1 MSPAMPTAGLSLD
14 QAPPLSIPAS
24 FFLTIPLGILVA
36 GCILLATGIASLAT
50 PWAPQTI
57 SLAHAGTLGILA
69 IGMMGALYQMTPVVA
84 GRPVPLTRLA
94 RLAHVLLIAGL
105 GGFLWRLSGGPA
117 TAMTAGIV
125 CLSIAFTA
133 FILPVGWALV
143 LPATKN
149 ETVRG
154 MRLALISLV
163 AVAIMG
169 GLMARG
175 HAGQAFFQY
184 RGLWMQVHLTLALAG
199 WVGGLIMSV
208 SWQVIPMFYLAP
220 PCGNKLMRLLFILL
234 ASGLVLP
241 VLTLLYVGWTAPES
255 DGMFT
260 PTTWAALAAS
270 PAAIAVWLLHPLII
284 LRNIARRKRKRS
296 DASLLFWRAGLAC
309 AILLIPLALA
319 TLSLPDSRW
328 PVLFGWLA
336 IWGWAGLIMHGM
348 LSRIVPFLV
357 WFHRYSSLVGLEPV
371 PSMRKLLS
379 QRQIKAGFMLH
390 STSLALGAAAIVTQ
404 SDIAA
409 RATGVL
415 LLATAV
421 SLSAMLINVL
431 KRRSST

>member
-1 MSPAMPTAGLSLD
+1 
-14 QAPPLSIPAS
+14 
-24 FFLTIPLGILVA
+24 
-36 GCILLATGIASLAT
+36 
-50 PWAPQTI
+50 
-57 SLAHAGTLGILA
+57 
-69 IGMMGALYQMTPVVA
+69 
-84 GRPVPLTRLA
+84 
-94 RLAHVLLIAGL
+94 
-105 GGFLWRLSGGPA
+105 
-117 TAMTAGIV
+117 MTAGIV
-125 CLSIAFTA
+125 SLSIAFTA
-133 FILPVGWALV
+133 FILPVGWAL
-143 LPATKN
+143 LRPATKN

-163 AVAIMG
+163 AVVVMG

-208 SWQVIPMFYLAP
+208 SWQVVPMFYLAP
-220 PCGNKLMRLLFILL
+220 PCGKKMMRLLFILL

-241 VLTLLYVGWTAPES
+241 VLTLIYAGSAAVPES
-255 DGMFT
+255 DGLFA
-260 PTTWAALAAS
+260 PSTWISLAAF

-284 LRNIARRKRKRS
+284 LRNISRRKRKRS
-296 DASLLFWRAGLAC
+296 DASLLFWRAGLVFAV
-309 AILLIPLALA
+309 LLIPLALA

-379 QRQIKAGFMLH
+379 QRQIQVGFTLH
-390 STSLALGAAAIVTQ
+390 STSLALGVVAIVTQ
-404 SDIAA
+404 SDMAA

-415 LLATAV
+415 LLATAI
-421 SLSAMLINVL
+421 SLSAMLIKVL
-431 KRRSST
+431 RRRSRT